1 MLTATI
7 INAFFKILSVIC
19 CLIFQNSDLNAH
31 VVGGPFKAGDT
42 YVNFKIKE
50 DKYFWMFTLFFF
62 SEQCK
67 LMKENMSKHSS

>member
-1 MLTATI
+1 MLTATTVNI
-7 INAFFKILSVIC
+7 SFKIQAVIC
-19 CLIFQNSDLNAH
+19 CFIFQNFDLKRH

-50 DKYFWMFTLFFF
+50 DKYFWIFTLFF
-62 SEQCK
+62 SQWCK